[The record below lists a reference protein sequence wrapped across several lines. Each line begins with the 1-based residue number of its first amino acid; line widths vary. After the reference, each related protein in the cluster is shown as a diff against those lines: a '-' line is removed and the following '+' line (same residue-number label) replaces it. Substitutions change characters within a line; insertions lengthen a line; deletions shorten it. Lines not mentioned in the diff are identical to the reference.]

1 MAQDHVGGGAGG
13 GRRVR
18 RFEKPV
24 EFAAAVHVVADDV
37 PGIVDPRRGI
47 GALAGHRAGQRI
59 VDRGVDAVGVE
70 EAVVAA
76 RVVVGADD
84 LAHIVDAKRTGG
96 GRRRNVER
104 DIAPVGVEEAVVPV
118 GAVDVVADDL
128 VRVVDVLRVRPL
140 TVAAGGGA
148 REGIVDRRV

>member
-1 MAQDHVGGGAGG
+1 M
-13 GRRVR
+13 
-18 RFEKPV
+18 
-24 EFAAAVHVVADDV
+24 
-37 PGIVDPRRGI
+37 
-47 GALAGHRAGQRI
+47 
-59 VDRGVDAVGVE
+59 
-70 EAVVAA
+70 VAA

-84 LAHIVDAKRTGG
+84 LAGVVDAECTGE
-96 GRRRNVER
+96 GRPRNVER